1 MICIKCGSSN
11 SSLYTVYN
19 KNNIRLNECNRCNK
33 ICDEYVEKN
42 RFIIFL
48 NILFLKP
55 EIYRHI
61 VFNRIKYHDK
71 FINNFFLKMIIIFLI
86 INAYLHPN
94 FERENI
100 KNTGILS
107 NIFFMENNFDEYIQG
122 TDKYKNDCSSYTL
135 FIYKYNDK
143 HKLYGLYNIF
153 NNYNM
158 SNLVNIHKNKY
169 LTCIVNN
176 KFSDY
181 NLCIV
186 NRQFKVEQDYDK
198 ELIDI
203 FINNNGKY
211 IKKYNTTLPTNSK
224 LHNDHINK
232 NNINNDNNNNNINN
246 DNNNNINNDNNN
258 NNNNNNNNI
267 NNDNIYTSSYKDN
280 RNNKT
285 IWYETNFFKKIAG
298 SQILYYIL
306 HFINKSISKIK
317 YILKYDSI
325 FYFKKN
331 KTLLKNNIITL
342 KNPEEYNDLFQIINI
357 LVYYNIHDYKI
368 VLEPKEKENL
378 NIDFIFKFIKNIFFY
393 NQFIQ
398 KKNYIQSQT
407 NTYRNDPKKKN
418 DLQNNCV
425 HQSEISTFNNFTST
439 NNHIKNQDNNKKMCH
454 NNNDNFHNIL
464 YPFDDLCNE
473 FLKNINSTLNK
484 KMAEITK
491 KQNKIQDTFQI
502 KQISMYSKL
511 LFSELDNEKY
521 ILKICNS
528 TFSFKKFKTVII
540 SYITY
545 FLFLCIFTYFFKLY
559 QQHKYNIKITMVK
572 YNYLFMLFV
581 LSNYPLVIY
590 FILKIFNYNYI
601 NIYLNIYT
609 IICNIIAYHI
619 FISTDQNYICYSIF
633 SVLTSYLLKN
643 LVMLKIINYI

>member
-1 MICIKCGSSN
+1 MICTKCGSSN
-11 SSLYTVYN
+11 SRLYTVYN

-33 ICDEYVEKN
+33 ICDEYLEKN

-107 NIFFMENNFDEYIQG
+107 NIFFMENNFEEYIQG
-122 TDKYKNDCSSYTL
+122 SDKYKNDCFSYTL
-135 FIYKYNDK
+135 FIYKYDDK

-153 NNYNM
+153 NNYNR

-176 KFSDY
+176 KFSDF

-186 NRQFKVEQDYDK
+186 NTQFKAEEDYDK

-211 IKKYNTTLPTNSK
+211 IKKYQTTLPKNSK
-224 LHNDHINK
+224 LHNDQI
-232 NNINNDNNNNNINN
+232 NDNNIHNNNINKN
-246 DNNNNINNDNNN
+246 YNKNKNKIE
-258 NNNNNNNNI
+258 
-267 NNDNIYTSSYKDN
+267 NNDNIYTSYKYN
-280 RNNKT
+280 INEKT
-285 IWYETNFFKKIAG
+285 IWYEANFFKKIAE

-342 KNPEEYNDLFQIINI
+342 KNPEEYNDLFQIINV
-357 LVYYNIHDYKI
+357 LVYYNIHEYKI

-378 NIDFIFKFIKNIFFY
+378 NIDFILKFIKNIFFY
-393 NQFIQ
+393 NKFIQ

-407 NTYRNDPKKKN
+407 NTYMNNPKKN
-418 DLQNNCV
+418 DLENNCV
-425 HQSEISTFNNFTST
+425 HQNEVSTFNNFTST
-439 NNHIKNQDNNKKMCH
+439 NNHIKNHDNNKKTCH
-454 NNNDNFHNIL
+454 NNNDNLHNI
-464 YPFDDLCNE
+464 YPFNDLCNE

-540 SYITY
+540 SYFTY
-545 FLFLCIFTYFFKLY
+545 FLFLCIFTYLFKLY
-559 QQHKYNIKITMVK
+559 QQYKYNIIITMVK

-601 NIYLNIYT
+601 NICLNIYT

>member
-19 KNNIRLNECNRCNK
+19 KNNIRLKECNRCNK

-42 RFIIFL
+42 PFIIFL

-107 NIFFMENNFDEYIQG
+107 NIFFMENNFEEYIQPS
-122 TDKYKNDCSSYTL
+122 DKYKNDCSSYTL
-135 FIYKYNDK
+135 FMYKYDDK

-186 NRQFKVEQDYDK
+186 NRQFKAEEDYDK

-203 FINNNGKY
+203 FINNNEKY
-211 IKKYNTTLPTNSK
+211 IKKYNTNVNTNSNS
-224 LHNDHINK
+224 HNDQINK
-232 NNINNDNNNNNINN
+232 
-246 DNNNNINNDNNN
+246 NNN

-267 NNDNIYTSSYKDN
+267 NTNINADYMKNAHHVYTSHEDHIN
-280 RNNKT
+280 DKT
-285 IWYETNFFKKIAG
+285 KWYDVNFFKKFSESYIF
-298 SQILYYIL
+298 YYIL
-306 HFINKSISKIK
+306 HFINKCISNIK
-317 YILKYDSI
+317 YILRYDSI

-331 KTLLKNNIITL
+331 KTLLKNNIITF
-342 KNPEEYNDLFQIINI
+342 KNPEVYNDLFQIINI
-357 LVYYNIHDYKI
+357 LVYYNIHEYKI

-378 NIDFIFKFIKNIFFY
+378 NIDLILKFIKNIFFY
-393 NQFIQ
+393 NKFIQ
-398 KKNYIQSQT
+398 KKNYIQSQK
-407 NTYRNDPKKKN
+407 NTYMNNQKKKN
-418 DLQNNCV
+418 DLQNEN
-425 HQSEISTFNNFTST
+425 SPFNNFTST
-439 NNHIKNQDNNKKMCH
+439 NNHDNNKNISNNNNN
-454 NNNDNFHNIL
+454 NNNDYIDNI
-464 YPFDDLCNE
+464 YPFNDLCNE

-484 KMAEITK
+484 KMEEITK

-545 FLFLCIFTYFFKLY
+545 FLFLCIFTYLFKLY
-559 QQHKYNIKITMVK
+559 QQRKYNIKIIMVK

>member
-11 SSLYTVYN
+11 SNLYTVYN

-107 NIFFMENNFDEYIQG
+107 NIFFMENNFEEYIQG

-135 FIYKYNDK
+135 FIYKYDDK

-186 NRQFKVEQDYDK
+186 NRQFKAEDDYDK
-198 ELIDI
+198 ELINI

-211 IKKYNTTLPTNSK
+211 IKKYNTTVSTNSK
-224 LHNDHINK
+224 LHKDHINK
-232 NNINNDNNNNNINN
+232 NNINNDNNNNN
-246 DNNNNINNDNNN
+246 NI
-258 NNNNNNNNI
+258 NNNI
-267 NNDNIYTSSYKDN
+267 NNDNIYTSYKDN
-280 RNNKT
+280 RNNKN
-285 IWYETNFFKKIAG
+285 IWYETNFFKKISG

-331 KTLLKNNIITL
+331 NTLLKNNIINL

-357 LVYYNIHDYKI
+357 LVYYNIHNYKI

-378 NIDFIFKFIKNIFFY
+378 NIDFINI
-393 NQFIQ
+393 
-398 KKNYIQSQT
+398 
-407 NTYRNDPKKKN
+407 
-418 DLQNNCV
+418 
-425 HQSEISTFNNFTST
+425 
-439 NNHIKNQDNNKKMCH
+439 
-454 NNNDNFHNIL
+454 
-464 YPFDDLCNE
+464 
-473 FLKNINSTLNK
+473 
-484 KMAEITK
+484 
-491 KQNKIQDTFQI
+491 
-502 KQISMYSKL
+502 
-511 LFSELDNEKY
+511 
-521 ILKICNS
+521 ILKLQWLNIIIFLC
-528 TFSFKKFKTVII
+528 FLYLVII
-540 SYITY
+540 
-545 FLFLCIFTYFFKLY
+545 
-559 QQHKYNIKITMVK
+559 H
-572 YNYLFMLFV
+572 
-581 LSNYPLVIY
+581 
-590 FILKIFNYNYI
+590 
-601 NIYLNIYT
+601 
-609 IICNIIAYHI
+609 
-619 FISTDQNYICYSIF
+619 
-633 SVLTSYLLKN
+633 
-643 LVMLKIINYI
+643 

>member
-11 SSLYTVYN
+11 SNLYTVYN

-107 NIFFMENNFDEYIQG
+107 NIFFMENNFEEYIQG

-135 FIYKYNDK
+135 FIYKYDDK

-186 NRQFKVEQDYDK
+186 NRQFKAEDDYDK

-211 IKKYNTTLPTNSK
+211 IKKYNTTVSTNSK
-224 LHNDHINK
+224 LHKDHINK
-232 NNINNDNNNNNINN
+232 NNINND
-246 DNNNNINNDNNN
+246 N

-267 NNDNIYTSSYKDN
+267 NNDNIYTFYKDN
-280 RNNKT
+280 RNNKN
-285 IWYETNFFKKIAG
+285 IWYETNFFKKISG

-331 KTLLKNNIITL
+331 NTLLKNNIINL

-407 NTYRNDPKKKN
+407 NTYMNDPKKNN

-454 NNNDNFHNIL
+454 NNNDNLHNI

-609 IICNIIAYHI
+609 IVCNIIAYHI

>member
-107 NIFFMENNFDEYIQG
+107 NIFFMENNFEEYIQG
-122 TDKYKNDCSSYTL
+122 SDKYKNDCSSYTL
-135 FIYKYNDK
+135 FMYKYDDK

-186 NRQFKVEQDYDK
+186 NRQFKAEEDYDK

-203 FINNNGKY
+203 FINNNEKY
-211 IKKYNTTLPTNSK
+211 VKKYNTTVPTNSK
-224 LHNDHINK
+224 LHNNTNINK
-232 NNINNDNNNNNINN
+232 NYNKNH
-246 DNNNNINNDNNN
+246 
-258 NNNNNNNNI
+258 
-267 NNDNIYTSSYKDN
+267 DNIHISYKDN
-280 RNNKT
+280 INDTTK
-285 IWYETNFFKKIAG
+285 WYEANFFKKIQE

-317 YILKYDSI
+317 HILKYDSI

-342 KNPEEYNDLFQIINI
+342 KNPQEYNDLFQIINI
-357 LVYYNIHDYKI
+357 LVYYNIHEYKI

-378 NIDFIFKFIKNIFFY
+378 NIDFILKFIKNIFFY
-393 NQFIQ
+393 NKFIQ

-407 NTYRNDPKKKN
+407 NTYMNNQKKN
-418 DLQNNCV
+418 DLQNNWV

-439 NNHIKNQDNNKKMCH
+439 NNHIKNHDKNKKMCH
-454 NNNDNFHNIL
+454 NNNDNLDNI
-464 YPFDDLCNE
+464 YPVNDLCNE

-559 QQHKYNIKITMVK
+559 QQRKYNIKITMVK